1 MTAAHLRYLFSI
13 RLFALL
19 LTGLSPELLAKSPLA
34 PSNGTATYTWV
45 GIPGNNAEIPPK
57 FAAEDKDPL
66 NWRNWRTWRLTW
78 QDNATD
84 EEGYSVSI
92 RYGTGGPFYPFANLP
107 ADSTSAQVSVGDI
120 KVGTPAQFKVEA
132 WKRNGAAL
140 ESGVFIIQT
149 TVPAKPADADFTAPS
164 GNGAGATANAT
175 VSAGLVTAVTVANQG
190 NDYEIA
196 PSVVF
201 SGGGGTGAQ
210 ATATITDGKVTAIN
224 VTAPGTGYTTSP
236 NVEIITSPHLLP
248 TMLDKDPSPVVDLH
262 DGIIRLSWRDNSTG
276 ELGYQIRQREAKD
289 GATNNDWISIG
300 TFPFNSTPAGTSAL
314 ISNLFAGTDNSGN
327 QARLQFVPSKAY
339 EFEVRAVRGN
349 QISNSSTGT
358 ITMPELNAPSN
369 LNASAL
375 NENTLFLTW
384 ADNSTNETGYEIEY
398 RLIEAGSN
406 PPFQL
411 FGTVGENGSNVNVPI
426 TQNATIECRVRA
438 IYTYTPSG
446 TTTPITLYSPYT
458 ANTAQASTTTF
469 AAPSDLTATP
479 SGIANTIDLTWKD
492 NSIVESGFDILARVA
507 GSGNEFKFARA
518 VHANVNSV
526 SVDSIAGTVDSG
538 GRPTV
543 ANFVKLIPGTSYE
556 FIVRAVGDVE
566 SVVSVSSNTATATPR
581 AGFTMPRLYHPA
593 QIGQVFNYTVT
604 TSTSVERTG
613 LTASG
618 LPDGLT
624 FNSSSG
630 LISGIPTTTGVF
642 LCPLSATFS
651 NGVIA
656 NATLTLRVLGIPGQP
671 AAGIPIPNITV
682 GLNSPTF
689 INLADKFTDSDAET
703 AVRMETTRGNIDL
716 MLFPSLAPQ
725 AVANFLS
732 YVNAGDYDGVVF
744 HRSVEGFVIQ
754 AGSLRA
760 ASAPRTFTSVSKRA
774 SPMNEPGVSNLRGT
788 ISAAKVGGRTS
799 LIVPNNPLTARD
811 DTLGYIGLPN
821 SATTDFFLNLSNNAA
836 NLDNQN
842 GGFTAFGRMTESS
855 LTIMDQIA
863 MLPKGSYQN
872 NNTTNTY
879 NASLDKRLIMDGS
892 LVPFTNFPM
901 NAGTFPADMD
911 INKTVRI
918 NKASVIPVF
927 TYTLDDV
934 SADKAGVV
942 LENGQLKVTGLAA
955 GTRAVNVTARDFD
968 GNTVSQSFTIT
979 VTPGF
984 QPPAITKHPVSVV
997 TNAGKAVTFS
1007 VKATGTGITY
1017 QWRRGGS
1024 NMTDKTSPTLT
1035 ITNPQAGDAGV
1046 YDVVVSS
1053 GGRSV
1058 TSSGTTLTIR
1068 VPADITSTLPN
1079 ELLIEAGQPLDLAV
1093 DVSGTPE
1100 PTFAWRRGTTVV
1112 KGQITKRLYIASTAL
1127 TDAGMY
1133 KGTASNGGTDT
1144 TNACNVLVVDK
1155 ATRTVVVAPGKPI
1168 KFTAPAAGPFVSY
1181 RWRKG
1186 GVNIPLSQE
1195 GFSGMTSATLSI
1207 KAAQFGTDSGDYTC
1221 QLIPPGSLPV
1231 TVSGIVHL
1239 SVSNAP
1245 QLQALAAPTGF
1256 VGNGYSY
1263 AVPYLLTDAN
1273 TPTAFII
1280 KGLPPGLTFDRLTG
1294 VISGRPTSPGIYQI
1308 SAQASN
1314 PTGTGPA
1321 VTGTLRIVPPTSASV
1336 GTYVAIVNPRQSINY
1351 DKGGRLDL
1359 TVTDTAAFTAKLQL
1373 GPDVHS
1379 LKGTIAAVSVS
1390 STSGALVYQGS
1401 VDFKNKAGRPFRLI
1415 FQIDPDNG
1423 DLLGVVMNEAESVN
1437 VFGHRQSW
1445 EATRNPCIFRGAPIN
1460 LAITLPTD
1468 LVGRQDLPQGEG
1480 YMSLNVT
1487 AAGIGTAAGRLPDGT
1502 TITSSAILGSSAQF
1516 VVFQMLYKNT
1526 GSYLIGL
1533 GLRTARDSN
1542 ASNTVTRFNSLNG
1555 ISRWVKD
1562 FQSTATERNY
1572 KSGFPAISHSVRG
1585 WFYEEPG
1592 DNPIVMNLPAS
1603 PGNAQLDFNQG
1614 GLISSPDTTFQL
1626 NNANQAV
1633 FTANP
1638 AKVTLKVTPTT
1649 GAYTGTFEL
1658 DDGGIKRKVTFQGLI
1673 IPAIGEVP
1681 GLESVLFNN
1690 NTSFAAQS
1698 GVAPTNTF
1706 GAGYFLLDQLPVAPS
1721 TKSASLLS
1729 GSARLGA
1736 PGINISDQPDSQTV
1750 NPGANVNFTFTASGG
1765 LDGPSPVFTY
1775 QWRKNGINISGATT
1789 TTLALTNVQ
1798 QANEGSYD
1806 CVIRKSVTLPDTS
1819 PVEFTDINITTTQ
1832 AAILT
1837 VNDPVSDIIITQ
1849 VPARSTVPT
1858 GTSVTFTAEPQGTGT
1873 FEYQWRFNGTDI
1885 PGATSNTYQIAS
1897 VNTEQAGSYTVLV
1910 KNGVSTSGVLS
1921 AAKSL
1926 AHATPIT
1933 AVTASRSPTSNSVAA
1948 GGAVTFSASSNGSAP
1963 FAYQWL
1969 KNDIAIPA
1977 ANSSSLTIHS
1987 TAPSDNGVYKVLVS
2001 NSVSIDGI
2009 NSNQVPLDVTQSLS
2023 NITITPSF
2031 AGSAAPTNTTITLT
2045 AGVTGTGPVY
2055 QWRKNE
2061 TPIPGEVTSVLS
2073 IPTGSSVNLDMPDRY
2088 DVLISNAAV
2097 PEGVLSQSFALT
2109 VAEPVTN
2116 VLASRSP
2123 SSTAIPPNSPVTF
2136 SVSASGTALTYQWR
2150 KAGIDIT
2157 GESQSSY
2164 TIASA
2169 TEFDASEY
2177 TVLVSN
2183 VVNPAGILSS
2193 PVNLSLME
2201 VVSSVSIA
2209 LISPSSPM
2217 VAPGTPLSFSASAI
2231 GGSGHTFQ
2239 WLKNDV
2245 AIPGATGSTYETT
2258 ASNTAGDTTYTVR
2271 AFNDSTPDGLL
2282 SESITITVTE
2292 SPEP

>member
-1 MTAAHLRYLFSI
+1 
-13 RLFALL
+13 
-19 LTGLSPELLAKSPLA
+19 LASSLYAKAPLA
-34 PSNGTATYTWV
+34 PSNGKATYTWV
-45 GIPGNNAEIPPK
+45 GIPGNNAELPPK

-66 NWRNWRTWRLTW
+66 NWRNWRTWLLTW

-84 EEGYSVSI
+84 EEGYLVSI

-107 ADSTSAQVSVGDI
+107 ADSTSTRVSVGDI

-132 WKRNGAAL
+132 WKRNGTAV
-140 ESGVFIIQT
+140 ESGVLTIQT
-149 TVPAKPADADFTAPS
+149 TVPVKPADADFTAPS
-164 GNGAGATANAT
+164 GNGAGAIANAT
-175 VSAGLVTAVTVANQG
+175 ASGGEVTAVTVVSQG
-190 NDYEIA
+190 TDYETA
-196 PSVVF
+196 PSVIF

-210 ATATITDGKVTAIN
+210 ATATITDGKVTSIT

-236 NVEIITSPHLLP
+236 SVEIITSPHLLP
-248 TMLDKDPSPVVDLH
+248 TLLDKDTSPNVTDLH

-276 ELGYQIRQREAKD
+276 ELGYQIREREAKEGVTD
-289 GATNNDWISIG
+289 NDWVNIG
-300 TFPFNSTPAGTSAL
+300 TFPFNSTPAGTSTL
-314 ISNLFAGTDNSGN
+314 ISNLFIGTDRLGN
-327 QARLQFVPSKAY
+327 QARLSLVPGKSY

-358 ITMPELNAPSN
+358 ITMPSLNAPSN
-369 LNASAL
+369 LNASAI

-398 RLIEAGSN
+398 RLIEAGTN
-406 PPFQL
+406 PPFQS
-411 FGTVGENGSNVNVPI
+411 FGTVGENVSNVNVPI
-426 TQNATIECRVRA
+426 TQNATVECRVRA
-438 IYTYTPSG
+438 IYTYAPSG
-446 TTTPITLYSPYT
+446 STTPITLHSPYI

-492 NSIVESGFDILARVA
+492 NSLVESGFDILARIE
-507 GSGNEFKFARA
+507 GSGNAFKFARA
-518 VHANVNSV
+518 VRANVTSV
-526 SVDSIAGTVDSG
+526 SLDSIAGTVDSS
-538 GRPTV
+538 GRPI
-543 ANFVKLIPGTSYE
+543 AADFVKLTPGTAYE

-566 SVVSVSSNTATATPR
+566 TVVSVSSNPVIAIPR
-581 AGFTMPRLYHPA
+581 VGFTMPRLYHPA
-593 QIGQVFNYTVT
+593 QIGQAFNYSVT
-604 TSTSVERTG
+604 TSSSAERTG
-613 LTASG
+613 LTANG
-618 LPDGLT
+618 LPAGLT
-624 FNSSSG
+624 LNSSTG
-630 LISGIPTTTGVF
+630 LISGTPTTTGVF

-651 NGVIA
+651 DGVIA

-671 AAGIPIPNITV
+671 VAGVPIPNITV
-682 GLNSPTF
+682 GLNSPAF

-703 AVRMETTRGNIDL
+703 AVRLETTRGNIDL

-725 AVANFLS
+725 AVANFLA
-732 YVNAGDYDGVVF
+732 YVNAGDYDGVAF
-744 HRSVEGFVIQ
+744 HRAIQGFVIQ
-754 AGSLRA
+754 AGSIRTV
-760 ASAPRTFTSVSKRA
+760 SSPRTFTSVTKRA
-774 SPMNEPGVSNLRGT
+774 SPTNEPGVSNLRGT

-799 LIVPNNPLTARD
+799 IFNNGIFDISRD
-811 DTLGYIGLPN
+811 DSYGYVGLPN
-821 SATTDFFLNLSNNAA
+821 SATTDFFLNLGNNAA

-842 GGFTAFGRMTESS
+842 GGFTVFGRMTQPS
-855 LTIMDQIA
+855 LTVMDQIA

-872 NNTTNTY
+872 NNTTDTY
-879 NASLDKRLIMDGS
+879 NASLDKRLIVDGT
-892 LVPFTNFPM
+892 LVPFTDFPM

-918 NKASVIPVF
+918 NQASVIPVF

-934 SADKAGVV
+934 STDKASVV

-955 GTRAVNVTARDFD
+955 GTREVNVTARDFD

-984 QPPAITKHPVSVV
+984 QPPAITKHPLSVV
-997 TNAGKAVTFS
+997 TNAGKAVSFS
-1007 VKATGTGITY
+1007 VTATGTGITY

-1024 NMTDKTSPTLT
+1024 ILTGQTAPKLTL
-1035 ITNPQAGDAGV
+1035 TNPQAGDAGV
-1046 YDVVVSS
+1046 YDVVVTG

-1058 TSSGTTLTIR
+1058 TSSGATLTIR
-1068 VPADITSTLPN
+1068 VPADITSTLPS
-1079 ELLIEAGQPLDLAV
+1079 ELLVEAGQPLELAV

-1100 PTFAWRRGTTVV
+1100 PTFAWRRGATVV
-1112 KGQITKRLYIASTAL
+1112 KGQITKRLYIASASL
-1127 TDAGMY
+1127 TDAGIY
-1133 KGTASNGGTDT
+1133 KGTASNGGTDN
-1144 TNACNVLVVDK
+1144 TNTCNVLVVDK

-1168 KFTAPAAGPFVSY
+1168 KFTAPAAGPFVTY

-1221 QLIPPGSLPV
+1221 QLVPPGALPI

-1256 VGNGYSY
+1256 VGNGYNY
-1263 AVPYLLTDAN
+1263 AIPYLLTDAN
-1273 TPTAFII
+1273 TPTAFIV

-1294 VISGRPTSPGIYQI
+1294 VISGRPTSAGIYQI

-1321 VTGTLRIVPPTSASV
+1321 VTGTIRIIPPTSASV

-1359 TVTDTAAFTAKLQL
+1359 TVTDTSAFSAKLQL
-1373 GPDVHS
+1373 GPDSHN
-1379 LKGTIAAVSVS
+1379 LKGNISAVSVS
-1390 STSGALVYQGS
+1390 SVSGALVYQGS
-1401 VDFKNKAGRPFRLI
+1401 VDFKNKASKPFRLI

-1423 DLLGVVMNEAESVN
+1423 DLLGVVMNDAESVN
-1437 VFGHRQSW
+1437 VFGHRQFW

-1468 LVGRQDLPQGEG
+1468 LGGRQDLPQGEG
-1480 YMSLNVT
+1480 YMGLNVT

-1502 TITSSAILGSSAQF
+1502 TITSSGILGRTGQF
-1516 VVFQMLYKNT
+1516 LVFQMLYKNT
-1526 GSYLIGL
+1526 GSFLTRL
-1533 GLRTARDSN
+1533 NSAQARTSN
-1542 ASNTVTRFNSLNG
+1542 ESTSTSAYNSFNG
-1555 ISRWVKD
+1555 VSRWIKD
-1562 FQSTATERNY
+1562 FQTTATERNY
-1572 KSGFPAISHSVRG
+1572 KSGFPAISHFVRG

-1592 DNPIVMNLPAS
+1592 DNPIVMNLPFIA
-1603 PGNAQLDFNQG
+1603 GNAHLGFNQG
-1614 GLISSPDTTFQL
+1614 GLISSPDITFQL

-1658 DDGGIKRKVTFQGLI
+1658 NDGGIKRKVTFQGLI

-1681 GLESVLFNN
+1681 GLASVTFTN
-1690 NTSFAAQS
+1690 NTGFAAQT
-1698 GVAPTNTF
+1698 GVAPTSAF
-1706 GAGYFLLDQLPVAPS
+1706 GAGYFLLDQLPIAPS

-1729 GSARLGA
+1729 GNVRLGA
-1736 PGINISDQPDSQTV
+1736 PELTITQQPASQTV
-1750 NPGANVNFTFTASGG
+1750 NPGSNVSLTCAVSGG
-1765 LDGPSPVFTY
+1765 LDGPSPAVTY
-1775 QWRKNGINISGATT
+1775 QWRKNGINIATAT
-1789 TTLALTNVQ
+1789 SPTLDLTNVQ

-1806 CVIRKSVTLPDTS
+1806 CVIKKNITLPDD
-1819 PVEFTDINITTTQ
+1819 VEFDAVNTTTTQ
-1832 AAILT
+1832 AAVLT
-1837 VNDPVSDIIITQ
+1837 VNDPVSDIIVTQ

-1885 PGATSNTYQIAS
+1885 QGATMPSFTIPS
-1897 VNTEQAGSYTVLV
+1897 VDTEQSGNYTVLV

-1921 AAKSL
+1921 AAKSIG
-1926 AHATPIT
+1926 HATPIT
-1933 AVTASRSPTSNSVAA
+1933 AVTASRSPNSNSVAA
-1948 GGAVTFSASSNGSAP
+1948 AGTVTFSTISNGSAP

-1977 ANSSSLTIHS
+1977 ANGATFTIPS
-1987 TAPSDNGVYKVLVS
+1987 TAVSDNGVYKVMVS

-2009 NSNQVPLDVTQSLS
+2009 NSNQVPLNVTPSLS
-2023 NITITPSF
+2023 NITISPSF
-2031 AGSAAPTNTTITLT
+2031 AGSAAPTNTTIFLT
-2045 AGVTGTGPVY
+2045 AGVTGTSPVY

-2061 TPIPGEVTSVLS
+2061 IPIPGADSNILS
-2073 IPTGSSVNLDMPDRY
+2073 ILTGPDVNLDAPDKY

-2097 PEGVLSQSFALT
+2097 PEGVLSQSYALR

-2116 VLASRSP
+2116 IIASRSP
-2123 SSTAIPPNSPVTF
+2123 SSTAVPPNSSVTF
-2136 SVSASGTALTYQWR
+2136 SVSASGTSLSYQWR
-2150 KAGIDIT
+2150 KDGVDIPDET
-2157 GESQSSY
+2157 QSSF
-2164 TIASA
+2164 TIPSVSDTDLA
-2169 TEFDASEY
+2169 EY

-2183 VVNPAGILSS
+2183 IVTTAGILSS
-2193 PVNLSLME
+2193 PVNLSIME

-2209 LISPSSPM
+2209 LTSPSSPM
-2217 VAPGTPLSFSASAI
+2217 VAPETHLIFSASAE
-2231 GGSGHTFQ
+2231 GGSDHTFQ

-2245 AIPGATGSTYETT
+2245 AIPGATNSTYETT
-2258 ASNTAGDTTYTVR
+2258 ASDTAGDTDYAVR
-2271 AFNDSTPDGLL
+2271 AFNDSTPDGFL
-2282 SESITITVTE
+2282 SETITITVTE
-2292 SPEP
+2292 VTEP